1 MVSTHVTKFIRR
13 LDQTNTCN
21 VGLMFG
27 LLSCVFGQP
36 VQNGERC
43 PDIWQIDRYLPTL
56 NHYYSGNKILVFYF
70 LLSTYERK
78 LSPIVIWI
86 WGWHPRLLARVW
98 YLVSGVHVRGSV
110 YIQPCHRDDL
120 CTTVIPRTK
129 WKYHMVT
136 IRSITS
142 AQIYTIPVYASQSLR
157 YSE

>member
-1 MVSTHVTKFIRR
+1 MTYIAFLLVNVWSTPKMVNLCVRTY
-13 LDQTNTCN
+13 LDNLYNMRKMPQYLTD
-21 VGLMFG
+21 
-27 LLSCVFGQP
+27 
-36 VQNGERC
+36 R
-43 PDIWQIDRYLPTL
+43 QIFAHA
-56 NHYYSGNKILVFYF
+56 HYYSGNKILVFYF